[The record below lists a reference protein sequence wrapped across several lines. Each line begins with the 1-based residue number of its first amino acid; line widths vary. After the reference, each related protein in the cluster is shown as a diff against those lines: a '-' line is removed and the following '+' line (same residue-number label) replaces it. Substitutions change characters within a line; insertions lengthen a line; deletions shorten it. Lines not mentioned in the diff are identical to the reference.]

1 MHQTMYATRD
11 PQATTATAIIDDAA
25 TAFAAPAWTWLGL
38 LPALFPIPPVCE
50 MIDEVDDDRVDV
62 DVEVLLAIEDDD
74 EEDEDVKVVRA
85 EYDDKVGAGPAKG

>member
-1 MHQTMYATRD
+1 MYATRD

-25 TAFAAPAWTWLGL
+25 TALAAPAWTWLGL

-50 MIDEVDDDRVDV
+50 MIDEVDDDRVDA
-62 DVEVLLAIEDDD
+62 EVLLAIEDD
-74 EEDEDVKVVRA
+74 EDDVDVKVVRA